1 MTVALVEI
9 GSRAIRLL
17 VADFNPVGGLRTV
30 KSSVADSPL
39 ARKPTTSS
47 GLTRADLLALA
58 TTVNQMVETA
68 KRHQPSHTLVFGTA
82 SVRALQP
89 EDLGE
94 LKRQVP
100 SLEVFT
106 QEAESRACHSAACLV
121 ASLTRQSF
129 SRIVSGDIGNGSF
142 ELSSGLL
149 RTPGDCDWSA
159 ATDLGSTKL
168 AKLYESGGLR
178 MVDAAV
184 GDALAPL
191 CRGRTF
197 PESDCLVSFSGSAPT
212 KFAWLLYKS
221 EVPNSEGLRYDMTR
235 IQGRMIP
242 SSELDQYLTMLDV
255 MRGRARSDV
264 GRIVSPE
271 DPSGPETEILIAGM
285 QAIKSTLKILKQPT
299 AMINAYGGR
308 HGIAWL
314 MSTRGN
320 QWMGP
325 TQSP

>member
-17 VADFNPVGGLRTV
+17 VADFNPSGGLRTV

-39 ARKPTTSS
+39 ARKSS
-47 GLTRADLLALA
+47 ISDGLARADLRALA
-58 TTVNQMVETA
+58 STVNQMVEA
-68 KRHQPSHTLVFGTA
+68 AARLQPSHTLVFGTA
-82 SVRALQP
+82 SLRALQP

-94 LKRQVP
+94 LKRQIP
-100 SLEVFT
+100 TLEVFT

-121 ASLTRQSF
+121 ASMTGQSC

-142 ELSSGLL
+142 ELSSGLSQS
-149 RTPGDCDWSA
+149 PGDCEWYT

-168 AKLYESGGLR
+168 AQLYVSGGLR
-178 MVDAAV
+178 KVDDAV
-184 GDALAPL
+184 SDALAPL
-191 CRGRTF
+191 CTGRTF

-221 EVPNSEGLRYDMTR
+221 EVANPEGLRYDMTR

-242 SSELDQYLTMLDV
+242 SSELEQYLAMLDV

-271 DPSGPETEILIAGM
+271 DPTGPETEILIAGM
-285 QAIKSTLKILKQPT
+285 QAIKSTLRILKQPA

-308 HGIAWL
+308 HGVAWL
-314 MSTRGN
+314 MSTRGD
-320 QWMGP
+320 QWMGQTP
-325 TQSP
+325 KR